1 MAEVTL
7 PRHLAD
13 LFPGTPRRLDI
24 DAATVGEVVT
34 ALDARAPGMA
44 DRLLAAG
51 PVLREHLRVFV
62 DGELADLGTPLQA
75 ASLVQVIM
83 AVSGG

>member
-1 MAEVTL
+1 MAEVRL

-24 DAATVGEVVT
+24 EASTVRE
-34 ALDARAPGMA
+34 ALDALDVRVPGMG

-51 PVLREHLRVFV
+51 PVIREHLRVFV
-62 DGELADLGTPLQA
+62 DGEQANLGTTLRPG
-75 ASLVQVIM
+75 SVVQVIM